1 MSPARSRRGRG
12 GKAAPRGWSAG
23 LAGAAATL
31 TLLSALMLAAALFVY
46 FSPGPRGAGP
56 SGTTVV
62 LRRGAG
68 LAEIGAGL
76 ERAHVVGSGALF
88 MAAAQATGASRRLKP
103 GEYLFPSRASLAAVI
118 RRIRSGEIVHHRIT
132 VPEGRT
138 AQQVIDILRGSDVLT
153 GEAPT
158 PAEGAV
164 LPETY
169 DVVRGES
176 RAAVL
181 QRMMDARDRVLP
193 ELWSHRRPGLPY
205 TGPDQAVVLASIVE
219 KETRLPAER
228 ARVAAVYL
236 NRLARGMALDA
247 DPTLIY
253 GLGHGLPLGRALTL
267 ADLRAP
273 GPYNTYVN
281 PGLPPTPIANPGRA
295 SLAAVMD
302 PPQTSEL
309 YFVADGTGGH
319 VFAQT
324 LEEQDRNVAKWRA
337 IEKTRKAQVVTT
349 TTRSTTEV
357 TSTAAREHR

>member
-1 MSPARSRRGRG
+1 MKRPVRTRRGRG
-12 GKAAPRGWSAG
+12 GGKAAARGWFAG
-23 LAGAAATL
+23 LAGAGATL
-31 TLLSALMLAAALFVY
+31 ALLAVVALGAGLFVY
-46 FSPGPRGAGP
+46 LAPGPRGAGP
-56 SGTTVV
+56 PGTTVV

-68 LAEIGAGL
+68 LAEIGAAL
-76 ERAHVVGSGALF
+76 ERGRVVGSGAVF
-88 MAAAQATGASRRLKP
+88 MAAAQLSGSARRLKP
-103 GEYLFPSRASLAAVI
+103 GEYRFPPRASLSAVI

-138 AQQVIDILRGSDVLT
+138 AQQVIDILRASDVLT

-205 TGPDQAVVLASIVE
+205 AGPDQAVILASIVE
-219 KETRLPAER
+219 KETRLPQER

-247 DPTLIY
+247 DPTVIY
-253 GLGHGLPLGRALTL
+253 GLGHGLPLGRPLTL

-302 PPQTSEL
+302 PPQTREL

-319 VFAQT
+319 VFAET
-324 LEEQDRNVAKWRA
+324 LAEQDRNVAKWRA
-337 IEKTRKAQVVTT
+337 MEKAHRSAVVTT
-349 TTRSTTEV
+349 TTRTVTT
-357 TSTAAREHR
+357 TAPREHR